1 MSEPPRTPDHADRS
15 RVAWLPLVIGLAIA
29 VPLIWIFARGFSF
42 DPKDVASPLIGKPAP
57 AFSLTPLDGEAPVS
71 LDALRGRPIVINFF
85 ASWCVP
91 CRQEHAEL
99 TMASRLFADRARFVG
114 VIYED
119 EPEAIRGWVRQQ
131 KYPTLVDPGGRMAI
145 AYGVYGVPE
154 TFFVDA
160 AGIIRDKVK
169 GPVDVPRIRAA
180 LEALEAS
187 P

>member
-1 MSEPPRTPDHADRS
+1 MSEVPRAPDPADRP
-15 RVAWLPLVIGLAIA
+15 RVAWLPLVIGLALA

-57 AFSLTPLDGEAPVS
+57 AFSLTPLDGGAPVS
-71 LDALRGRPIVINFF
+71 LDALRGQPIVINFF

-99 TMASRLFADRARFVG
+99 TMASRLLGDRARFVG

-119 EPEAIRGWVRQQ
+119 EPDAIRAWVRHQA
-131 KYPTLVDPGGRMAI
+131 YPTLIDPGGHTAI

-154 TFFVDA
+154 TFFIGADGV
-160 AGIIRDKVK
+160 IVDKVK
-169 GPVDVPRIRAA
+169 GPVDLPRIRS
-180 LEALEAS
+180 LLDVMEGRR
-187 P
+187 